1 MSGYDAAM
9 TMTASFGAILAAYGL
24 YLARRIDRYERRI
37 AERKA
42 AQHAAE

>member
-1 MSGYDAAM
+1 M
-9 TMTASFGAILAAYGL
+9 TSYEQALLLLALPGALLAAYGL
-24 YLARRIDRYERRI
+24 YLARRIDKYERRI